1 MRFLPRRFGAPFDG
15 DVDEVAVAIGGL
27 PPMTGTMDDFVSE
40 VSARRERRIEV
51 LNLPEGVKTGS
62 LCGAWIPGRDQDFIF
77 ISPDVKGAHRDHV
90 LAHELGHVELNHQPG
105 EMSSVLTHVVDPA
118 EATQML
124 GRTSFSDPQEREAE
138 RFAEQLLSP
147 TRGTNRGAWAND
159 RQASR
164 AAAVFGGTG

>member
-1 MRFLPRRFGAPFDG
+1 MRFLPRRFDAPPGGETDK
-15 DVDEVAVAIGGL
+15 VVAAISGL
-27 PPMTGTMDDFVSE
+27 PSMTGTMDDFVSE
-40 VSARRERRIEV
+40 VSARRERSIQV

-90 LAHELGHVELNHQPG
+90 LAHELGHVELDHQPG
-105 EMSSVLTHVVDPA
+105 EMASVMTHVVDRT
-118 EATQML
+118 EATHML

-138 RFAEQLLSP
+138 RFAEQLLSA
-147 TRGTNRGAWAND
+147 TRGTNREAWAHD

-164 AAAVFGGTG
+164 AAAVFGGTE